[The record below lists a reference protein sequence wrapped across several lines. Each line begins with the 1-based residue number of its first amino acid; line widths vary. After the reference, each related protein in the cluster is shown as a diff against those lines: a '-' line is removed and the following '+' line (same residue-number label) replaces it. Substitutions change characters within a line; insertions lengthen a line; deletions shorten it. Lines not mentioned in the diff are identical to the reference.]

1 MDSRPERLDKKAE
14 NVQKTK
20 KTQRQR
26 TVSYIVFYHSF
37 ISNDFSYFID
47 VRKLSRV
54 TERHY
59 WNQIN
64 HKYMSFELSDED
76 EHGNSVYN
84 VHQPVWRSQCECRYG
99 IMHKNSFLALSS
111 LIRKLDGSISK
122 REESGQKQT
131 GFKRLKR
138 LPSDFS
144 MKSPSNAPSWILS
157 SGN

>member
-84 VHQPVWRSQCECRYG
+84 VHQPVWRSQCEC
-99 IMHKNSFLALSS
+99 
-111 LIRKLDGSISK
+111 
-122 REESGQKQT
+122 
-131 GFKRLKR
+131 
-138 LPSDFS
+138 
-144 MKSPSNAPSWILS
+144 
-157 SGN
+157 